1 VPCSA
6 SRVVPGAHRVVGP
19 GTHRGSGPREVHT
32 TRSPT
37 KLHLPPSPPPTS
49 ALSPPA
55 ASIRLASPASSSTLS
70 NAPPLDLLGAVRSGG
85 PPFSLLH
92 PPSTLLRYRFGA
104 KDDAAAAPDSE
115 RCSRSLVPVGCRHLR
130 GNRRRARAEEGGTEC
145 ARRRELLQVQ
155 HKEQVH
161 RHWRLRQARARG
173 FRRAVV
179 VTLIRA
185 GCGGRVTS
193 AALAEEDRQGATAP
207 VDRREATSQLPLAGC
222 ASGTGNHWKMDSF
235 GKLIPLSLS
244 LLHIELLQMQDA
256 SRVNLS
262 LVISMNC

>member
-1 VPCSA
+1 
-6 SRVVPGAHRVVGP
+6 
-19 GTHRGSGPREVHT
+19 
-32 TRSPT
+32 
-37 KLHLPPSPPPTS
+37 
-49 ALSPPA
+49 
-55 ASIRLASPASSSTLS
+55 
-70 NAPPLDLLGAVRSGG
+70 
-85 PPFSLLH
+85 
-92 PPSTLLRYRFGA
+92 
-104 KDDAAAAPDSE
+104 
-115 RCSRSLVPVGCRHLR
+115 
-130 GNRRRARAEEGGTEC
+130 
-145 ARRRELLQVQ
+145 
-155 HKEQVH
+155 
-161 RHWRLRQARARG
+161 
-173 FRRAVV
+173 V